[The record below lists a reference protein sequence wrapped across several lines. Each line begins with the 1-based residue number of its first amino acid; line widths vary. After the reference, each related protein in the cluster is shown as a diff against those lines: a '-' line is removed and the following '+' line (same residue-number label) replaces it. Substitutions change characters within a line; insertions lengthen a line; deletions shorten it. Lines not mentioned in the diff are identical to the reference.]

1 MHKLSK
7 AALLTQEGP
16 PRIRIG
22 PSRTAVISPETINL
36 VRDRTDIV
44 AIISEAVPSL
54 KKRGRSFVG
63 LCPFHQEKSPSF
75 HVNADRGFFHCFGC
89 KESGGVFDFLIK
101 QEGYTFPEAV
111 RALAERAGIPIEEAR
126 DYDSQQVDR
135 ARKAKEELFAANQIA
150 TSWFEMQ
157 LREHPLRQFAIDELA
172 RRELKPVDEVVSAFR
187 LGYAP
192 HSWDGLA
199 LHLRSQGISPIV
211 AEQVGLLAP
220 RSSGTGH
227 YDRFRHRLMFPVI
240 DVHGKVIAFS
250 GRALKDPPDSD
261 AKGDPPPKYVNSP
274 ESPIY
279 TKGHAL
285 FGLFQARHQ
294 IRNEECA
301 ILVEGNFD
309 VVSLH
314 ARGITNVVAPLG
326 TAFTTDQAKLLH
338 RFAERVVLFF
348 DGDSAGRKATL
359 AARESCR
366 DAGLSARVA
375 NVQEGKDPD
384 DLVRSRG
391 AAHINELVKGAR
403 GMLEYLLEN
412 MLDGS
417 FSQADVYERAHRI
430 ERVAKL
436 LSEENDPV
444 VRSMAKSYAD
454 QLAGRLDMV
463 RSSEAFRALEQQV
476 KRALAQATTERGP
489 LPREARIKA
498 REPGAAERT
507 EIVGALI
514 EFPELLDDEEVSS
527 HLDLLEG
534 LAVTALTALRR
545 ATFVAPSG
553 SKSLDSQLFLDQIP
567 VSLQAFASARLAAPE
582 HETEKQARETL
593 INNLTKLRKLVLSRE
608 HHAISREA
616 HAAEGDWERTIELA
630 RDAQTRVRLLQG
642 IKNSD

>member
-1 MHKLSK
+1 M
-7 AALLTQEGP
+7 
-16 PRIRIG
+16 
-22 PSRTAVISPETINL
+22 ISPETINL

-54 KKRGRSFVG
+54 KKRGRSLVG

-101 QEGYTFPEAV
+101 AEGYTFPEAV
-111 RALAERAGIPIEEAR
+111 RALAERAGIPIEESR
-126 DYDSQQVDR
+126 DHDTQAIDR
-135 ARKAKEELFAANQIA
+135 ARKAKDDLYAANQIA
-150 TSWFEMQ
+150 ATWFEQQ

-172 RRELKPVDEVVSAFR
+172 RRELKPLDEVVAAFR

-199 LHLRSQGISPIV
+199 LHLRAQGISPIV

-250 GRALKDPPDSD
+250 GRVLAEPPDQVT
-261 AKGDPPPKYVNSP
+261 KGDPPPKYVNSP

-279 TKGHAL
+279 TKGQAL
-285 FGLFQARHQ
+285 FGLFQARHH
-294 IRNEECA
+294 IRNQECA

-314 ARGITNVVAPLG
+314 ARGIGHVVAPLG
-326 TAFTTDQAKLLH
+326 TAFTGDQAKLLS
-338 RFAERVVLFF
+338 RFAQRVVVFF

-359 AARESCR
+359 SARESCR
-366 DAGLSARVA
+366 EAGLSARVV
-375 NVQEGKDPD
+375 NVAEGKDPD

-391 AAHINELVKGAR
+391 AAHVIELVKGAR
-403 GMLEYLLEN
+403 GMLEFLLEN
-412 MLDGS
+412 MLDAS
-417 FSQADVYERAHRI
+417 FSQADVYERAHRVDRI
-430 ERVAKL
+430 AKL
-436 LSEENDPV
+436 LTEENDPV

-454 QLAGRLDMV
+454 QLAGRLDLGV
-463 RSSEAFRALEQQV
+463 RSNEAFRALEQQV
-476 KRALAQATTERGP
+476 KRAFAQATQQERGPLAGP
-489 LPREARIKA
+489 LPREARIKP
-498 REPGAAERT
+498 REPGSAERA

-514 EFPELLDDEEVSS
+514 EFPELLDDSDVAS

-534 LAVTALTALRR
+534 AAVTALSALRR
-545 ATFVAPSG
+545 STFVAPNG
-553 SKSLDSQLFLDQIP
+553 SKSLDSQLFLQQIP
-567 VSLQAFASARLAAPE
+567 DSLRPFASARLAAPE
-582 HETEKQARETL
+582 HDTEKQARETL
-593 INNLTKLRKLVLSRE
+593 INNLTKLRKLMLSRE

-616 HAAEGDWERTIELA
+616 HAAEGDFERTIELA
-630 RDAQTRVRLLQG
+630 RDAQTRVRLMQG
-642 IKNSD
+642 IKD